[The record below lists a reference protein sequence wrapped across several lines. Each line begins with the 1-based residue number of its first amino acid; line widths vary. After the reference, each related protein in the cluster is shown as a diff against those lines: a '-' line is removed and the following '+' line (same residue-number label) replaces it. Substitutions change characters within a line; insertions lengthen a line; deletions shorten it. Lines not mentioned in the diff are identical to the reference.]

1 MWGIWRRD
9 GDCVEIAVNLFLISE
24 SIIYFIELEI
34 ADSIHNSV
42 HSRRAVAKS
51 PLWAAASPYA
61 EARTHIP

>member
-1 MWGIWRRD
+1 M
-9 GDCVEIAVNLFLISE
+9 EIAVNLFLISE